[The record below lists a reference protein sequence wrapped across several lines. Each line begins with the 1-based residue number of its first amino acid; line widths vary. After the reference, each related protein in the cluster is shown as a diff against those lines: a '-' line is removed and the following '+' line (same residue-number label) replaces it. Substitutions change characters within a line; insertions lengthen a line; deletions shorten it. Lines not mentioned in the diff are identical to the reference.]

1 MSRASALGSPSLDPK
16 KTPVSTSALLVLVNS
31 FAVLEQRRLT
41 PWSTGLAT
49 ACHAWAPFH
58 SGPSASCRCV
68 PVTANVSPCSTLAS
82 PVEKL
87 YKLFFEENILKYISL
102 ALALMLSGCASSGV
116 VPLTADKFMISKNT
130 VKFGGGISASAA
142 AEVHEEAN
150 SFCTK
155 QGKKVETVDLQLSP
169 GRAGSAGSVT
179 LQFRCI

>member
-1 MSRASALGSPSLDPK
+1 MVAFTTPPCRAAVRL
-16 KTPVSTSALLVLVNS
+16 NS
-31 FAVLEQRRLT
+31 
-41 PWSTGLAT
+41 G
-49 ACHAWAPFH
+49 
-58 SGPSASCRCV
+58 
-68 PVTANVSPCSTLAS
+68 VSPCSTLAS

-87 YKLFFEENILKYISL
+87 YKLFFEENTLKYISL

>member
-1 MSRASALGSPSLDPK
+1 MKSKQWLQHFAYTAPTPGLTERSSGRQQGPWLRHCPGPCWFPS
-16 KTPVSTSALLVLVNS
+16 VAALLT
-31 FAVLEQRRLT
+31 APLT
-41 PWSTGLAT
+41 MG
-49 ACHAWAPFH
+49 
-58 SGPSASCRCV
+58 
-68 PVTANVSPCSTLAS
+68 VSPCSTLAS

>member
-1 MSRASALGSPSLDPK
+1 MRL
-16 KTPVSTSALLVLVNS
+16 NS
-31 FAVLEQRRLT
+31 
-41 PWSTGLAT
+41 G
-49 ACHAWAPFH
+49 
-58 SGPSASCRCV
+58 
-68 PVTANVSPCSTLAS
+68 VSPCSTLAS

>member
-1 MSRASALGSPSLDPK
+1 MVQTCPYQSLSK
-16 KTPVSTSALLVLVNS
+16 V
-31 FAVLEQRRLT
+31 
-41 PWSTGLAT
+41 
-49 ACHAWAPFH
+49 H
-58 SGPSASCRCV
+58 
-68 PVTANVSPCSTLAS
+68 
-82 PVEKL
+82 
-87 YKLFFEENILKYISL
+87 ILKYISF
-102 ALALMLSGCASSGV
+102 ALILFLSGCASSGV

>member
-1 MSRASALGSPSLDPK
+1 MLCRLGGAALFRGSRPSSNSGYPFW
-16 KTPVSTSALLVLVNS
+16 LLVLTFRS
-31 FAVLEQRRLT
+31 SRPAFCGRLT
-41 PWSTGLAT
+41 SP
-49 ACHAWAPFH
+49 
-58 SGPSASCRCV
+58 
-68 PVTANVSPCSTLAS
+68 VSPCSTLAS

-87 YKLFFEENILKYISL
+87 YKLFFEENTLKYISL